1 MTMLRKL
8 NRQIRLLT
16 AIICCAAGVQAQQP
30 AVKVKTLGEPAPS
43 LYISNW
49 IKGDKVTAFEKGKVY
64 VVEFWATWCKPC
76 IAGMPHLSELAEKY
90 KKDVTVLGVSIHER
104 KETTLPVIE
113 KFVAGMGDK
122 MKYNVATEQNN
133 LMAENWMKAYGERG
147 IPYSFVVD
155 QQGRVA
161 WAGAPKN
168 LDKVLP
174 QVVAGTWDV
183 KEAAEKRKE
192 WQRLSV
198 IDNNSIPVMNTFMG
212 NPGNPTGAL
221 KKIDSIL
228 AENPGLKYY
237 PKVGHFTFYA
247 LLKTDPEKAVEFG
260 KEWLKHND
268 YPPFST
274 VTDAVTGKKNLPASA
289 YVLAA
294 GCYQAQLDL
303 YPWSMDF
310 PATYK
315 KMAELYTQAG
325 DKSKAAEMLKK
336 ADSAVAEKTTH

>member
-1 MTMLRKL
+1 MLTKL
-8 NRQIRLLT
+8 NRQIRLLI
-16 AIICCAAGVQAQQP
+16 AVICCAAGVQAQQP
-30 AVKVKTLGEPAPS
+30 GGKVKMLGGPAPS
-43 LYISNW
+43 LYIANW
-49 IKGDKVTAFEKGKVY
+49 IKGDKVAAFEKGKVY

-90 KKDVTVLGVSIHER
+90 KKDVTVLGVSVHER

-113 KFVAGMGDK
+113 KFVAGMGEK
-122 MKYNVATEQNN
+122 MNYNVATDKDNQ
-133 LMAENWMKAYGERG
+133 MWENWMEAYGERG

-155 QQGRVA
+155 RQGRVA

-174 QVVAGTWDV
+174 PVIAGTWDI
-183 KEAAEKRKE
+183 KDAAEKRKE

-198 IDNNSIPVMNTFMG
+198 IDNNIIPIMNPFMG
-212 NPGNPTGAL
+212 NPGNSLGAL

-237 PKVGHFTFYA
+237 PHVGHFTFYA
-247 LLKTDPEKAVEFG
+247 LLKTNPEKAVEFG
-260 KEWLKHND
+260 KEWLKAND
-268 YPPFST
+268 YPSFST
-274 VTDAVTGKKNLPASA
+274 VTDAVTGKNNLPASA
-289 YVLAA
+289 YILAA
-294 GCYQAQLDL
+294 ECYQEQLDR

-315 KMAELYTQAG
+315 KMAELYTKAG
-325 DKSKAAEMLKK
+325 DKDKAAEMLKK
-336 ADSAVAEKTTH
+336 ADTPAEEKTGH

>member
-1 MTMLRKL
+1 MLIKL
-8 NRQIRLLT
+8 TRQIRLLT
-16 AIICCAAGVQAQQP
+16 AIICCAAGAQAQQP
-30 AVKVKTLGEPAPS
+30 GVKVKMLGEPAPS
-43 LYISNW
+43 LYISDW
-49 IKGDKVTAFEKGKVY
+49 IKGSPVTAFEKGRVY

-90 KKDVTVLGVSIHER
+90 KKDVTVLGISIHER

-122 MKYNVATEQNN
+122 MSYNVATEKNN

-147 IPYSFVVD
+147 IPYSFVID

-161 WAGAPKN
+161 WAGPPKN
-168 LDKVLP
+168 LDNVLP
-174 QVVAGTWDV
+174 QIVSGTWDI
-183 KEAAEKRKE
+183 KDAAEKRKE
-192 WQRLSV
+192 WQRLSK
-198 IDNNSIPVMNTFMG
+198 IDNDIIPMMNTYMG

-228 AENPGLKYY
+228 SRDPGLKYY

-247 LLKTDPEKAVEFG
+247 LTKTDPEKAVEFG

-274 VTDAVTGKKNLPASA
+274 ITDAVSGKNNLPASL
-289 YVLAA
+289 YLLAA
-294 GCYQAQLDL
+294 DSYQAQLNL

-310 PATYK
+310 PDTYK
-315 KMAELYTQAG
+315 KMADLYVKAG
-325 DKSKAAEMLKK
+325 DKDKAAEMLRK
-336 ADSAVAEKTTH
+336 ADSTAAKKTDH